1 LAANFLNELC
11 PGSCRFFR
19 LLEIRLCL
27 LLLLLLLLLLVA
39 VRCPAVMMSTK
50 RSLPRVFGLK
60 SPLDFAT
67 DWRKDVPEGF
77 TVSFDL

>member
-1 LAANFLNELC
+1 MSFVGVLV
-11 PGSCRFFR
+11 GFFR
-19 LLEIRLCL
+19 LLEKRLWL
-27 LLLLLLLLLLVA
+27 LLLLA
-39 VRCPAVMMSTK
+39 VRCTAVMMSTK

-67 DWRKDVPEGF
+67 DGRKDVPEGI